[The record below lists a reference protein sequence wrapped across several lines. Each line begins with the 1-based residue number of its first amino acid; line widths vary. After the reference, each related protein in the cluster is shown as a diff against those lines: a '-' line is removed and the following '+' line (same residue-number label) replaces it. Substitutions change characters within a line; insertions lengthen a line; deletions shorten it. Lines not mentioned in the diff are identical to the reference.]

1 MNGYVRALTCV
12 AVFGVAMTTLNRAYP
27 EWVQQVGL
35 DFWNLP
41 DLQKDEQD
49 AARRLVEIDA
59 RAVYL
64 QEKCSGRARIVER
77 LADGSM
83 SLFEA
88 ASAFR
93 AINCVAGPAVPV
105 MFRELYPRAS
115 DEECLCR
122 QVILWSGNH
131 LRAKGDPKRA
141 AELVARLE
149 AVLEE
154 QRRVGTPIVLPAAKT
169 P

>member
-1 MNGYVRALTCV
+1 MNGCVRALTCV
-12 AVFGVAMTTLNRAYP
+12 AFFGIALTTLNGTNP
-27 EWVQQVGL
+27 EWVRKVGL

-41 DLQKDEQD
+41 DLLQEQED
-49 AARRLVEIDA
+49 SARRDVELNESDKRLLVN
-59 RAVYL
+59 
-64 QEKCSGRARIVER
+64 CGGRARVVER
-77 LADGSM
+77 IADGSM

-88 ASAFR
+88 AAAFR
-93 AINCVAGPAVPV
+93 AMNGGSGRVVPEW
-105 MFRELYPRAS
+105 FREHYPQAS

-122 QVILWSGNH
+122 QVIVWSGNH

-141 AELVARLE
+141 AEVVARIE

-154 QRRVGTPIVLPAAKT
+154 HLREDRAIVLPPAKS